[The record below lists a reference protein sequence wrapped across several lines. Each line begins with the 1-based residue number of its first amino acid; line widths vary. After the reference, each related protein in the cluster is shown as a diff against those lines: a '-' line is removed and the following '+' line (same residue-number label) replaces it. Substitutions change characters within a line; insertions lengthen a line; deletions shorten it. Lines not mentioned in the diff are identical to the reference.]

1 MGSLLPNGF
10 ARSIL
15 PSMWF
20 SLRESLRRPSRQPIS
35 ATKVR
40 WKSLIIRRRWC
51 AELIF
56 FGSDAEPRRRHRESH
71 SWRNNTPTRLVRSI
85 RILGCSGAM
94 LSAMA
99 SQEEATRQRAVLVVE
114 DEILIRSAV
123 AEFLRNLGYRV
134 IEAADAAEAVAIFA
148 SRTQIDL
155 VFSDINMPGPMD
167 GIGLVRWI
175 ADHHPGTHIILTS
188 AISHAPRAGQSG
200 AGFLR
205 KPYRL
210 AEAARPIAPLLNDP
224 PQEET

>member
-1 MGSLLPNGF
+1 
-10 ARSIL
+10 
-15 PSMWF
+15 
-20 SLRESLRRPSRQPIS
+20 
-35 ATKVR
+35 
-40 WKSLIIRRRWC
+40 
-51 AELIF
+51 
-56 FGSDAEPRRRHRESH
+56 
-71 SWRNNTPTRLVRSI
+71 
-85 RILGCSGAM
+85 M

-123 AEFLRNLGYRV
+123 AEFLRNVGYRV

-167 GIGLVRWI
+167 GLGLVRWI
-175 ADHHPGTHIILTS
+175 ADHRPGIQVILTS
-188 AISHAPRAGQSG
+188 AISHARRAGQSG

-210 AEAARPIAPLLNDP
+210 AEAARRIASLLNDP
-224 PQEET
+224 PQEEG